1 MRVIAGSAG
10 GVRLAVPK
18 RGVRPTM
25 DRVKAAI
32 FSSLGDAI
40 IGAPV
45 LDLFAGS
52 GALGNEALSRGAA
65 SAIFVEDDRQS
76 AEAIEKNL
84 AQTKLKGRVR
94 HQNAF
99 DFVRQRS
106 NAEKFQIIFADPPY
120 EKTHRGERHFRFG
133 EEAHRN
139 SPSHEVLARS
149 SAENLRLNRSAVSGA
164 DPQLMIRFIYN
175 LFWPLGLLIFL
186 PGYFAKMIRRG
197 GYREKFGQRLGIYDG
212 EVRNRLSNRRP
223 TWLHAVSV
231 GEVNIALKLASAL
244 RALEPDLHCVLTT
257 TTTTG
262 FALARK
268 TAPRWIEVM
277 YTPLDYW
284 PIMRHAFSVIFAARI
299 VLIEAEVWPNLAAA
313 GYARRIPL
321 ALVNARLS
329 PRSERRYR
337 RFRVFVAPTFR
348 LLDLVCVP
356 ERRDVE
362 RWAALGVPRNRMH
375 VTGSIKFD
383 ADVQAQSHTTAV
395 SVPALP
401 KLNEGGSDAFSPDS
415 LVLFGGSTHRGE
427 EEILVRVFLRLRE
440 QFPSLR
446 LFIAPRHVERL
457 QEIRAHLGAL
467 PLRVTLASE
476 ALTCGAADADCMLL
490 DTTGELQHWYG
501 IATVVFI
508 GKSLTAHGGQNPVE
522 PILAGK
528 PVVFGPHMEN
538 FATLAKRLLSK
549 NGAIQVAD
557 SNSLESAL
565 AELLRDSK
573 ARQRLVL
580 NAHEVLSEHRGA
592 TAREAAL
599 IHELCSDP
607 GNNKL

>member
-1 MRVIAGSAG
+1 
-10 GVRLAVPK
+10 
-18 RGVRPTM
+18 
-25 DRVKAAI
+25 
-32 FSSLGDAI
+32 
-40 IGAPV
+40 
-45 LDLFAGS
+45 
-52 GALGNEALSRGAA
+52 
-65 SAIFVEDDRQS
+65 
-76 AEAIEKNL
+76 
-84 AQTKLKGRVR
+84 
-94 HQNAF
+94 
-99 DFVRQRS
+99 
-106 NAEKFQIIFADPPY
+106 
-120 EKTHRGERHFRFG
+120 
-133 EEAHRN
+133 
-139 SPSHEVLARS
+139 
-149 SAENLRLNRSAVSGA
+149 
-164 DPQLMIRFIYN
+164 MIRFIYN

-197 GYREKFGQRLGIYDG
+197 GYRDKFGQRVGIYDG
-212 EVRNRLSNRRP
+212 EVRNRLSNQRP

-231 GEVNIALKLASAL
+231 GEVNVALKLANAL

-268 TAPRWIEVM
+268 TAPPWIEVM

-284 PIMRHAFSVIFAARI
+284 PIMRRAFSVIRPARI
-299 VLIEAEVWPNLAAA
+299 VLVEAEVWPNLAAA
-313 GYARRIPL
+313 AHARRIPL

-337 RFRVFVAPTFR
+337 RFRFFVAPTFR

-356 ERRDVE
+356 ERPDVE

-383 ADVQAQSHTTAV
+383 PDVQTQSHTVPA
-395 SVPALP
+395 SVPASS
-401 KLNEGGSDAFSPDS
+401 KLNEDGSDAFSPHS

-457 QEIRAHLGAL
+457 QEIRARLGAM

-476 ALTCGAADADCMLL
+476 ALSCGAADTDCMLL
-490 DTTGELQHWYG
+490 DTTGELQRWYG

-538 FATLAKRLLSK
+538 FATLARALVSNNAAL
-549 NGAIQVAD
+549 QVND
-557 SNSLESAL
+557 TDSLERTVGK
-565 AELLRDSK
+565 LLGDSE
-573 ARQRLVL
+573 ARQRLVE
-580 NAHEVLSEHRGA
+580 NAHAALNEHKGG
-592 TAREAAL
+592 TARTAKL
-599 IHELCSDP
+599 VHEL
-607 GNNKL
+607 GTGH